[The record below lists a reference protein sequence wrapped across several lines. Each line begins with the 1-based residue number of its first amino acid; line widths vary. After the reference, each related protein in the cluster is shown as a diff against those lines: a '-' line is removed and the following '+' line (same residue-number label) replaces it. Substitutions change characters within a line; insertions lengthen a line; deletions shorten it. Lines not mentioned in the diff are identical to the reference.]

1 MKTLLKTLLTVAP
14 VAAVFVVGA
23 AAAQANEAPLAPPAP
38 RAMCCTDANAQMGQ
52 MDGHMKR
59 MQALH
64 EQMASATTPEDRQ
77 RLMSEQRHEM
87 HRGMAMMQA
96 KPHDGSTMAGAG
108 VGTMGQKGSSSDQ
121 KTQMQMMEKR
131 MDMMQMMMQV
141 MMDQHGA
148 SGDGAMP
155 EPTK

>member
-14 VAAVFVVGA
+14 VAALFAVGT

-38 RAMCCTDANAQMGQ
+38 RAMCCMDANAQMGQ

-77 RLMSEQRHEM
+77 RLMSDQRREM

-96 KPHDGSTMAGAG
+96 KPHDGSRMGGAGAG
-108 VGTMGQKGSSSDQ
+108 AMGQKGGPADQ

-131 MDMMQMMMQV
+131 MDMMQTMMQV

-148 SGDGAMP
+148 SGNAAIP
-155 EPTK
+155 APTK

>member
-1 MKTLLKTLLTVAP
+1 MKTISTTLLTL
-14 VAAVFVVGA
+14 AAVFAVGV
-23 AAAQANEAPLAPPAP
+23 AAAQDSKVPAAMP
-38 RAMCCTDANAQMGQ
+38 AGHAMCCMDSNAQMGQ
-52 MDGHMKR
+52 MDEHMKR

-77 RLMSEQRHEM
+77 RLMNDQRREM

-96 KPHDGSTMAGAG
+96 KPHDGSRMGGAGAG
-108 VGTMGQKGSSSDQ
+108 AMGQKGGPADQ

-131 MDMMQMMMQV
+131 MDMMQTMMQV

-148 SGDGAMP
+148 SGNAAIP
-155 EPTK
+155 APTKY

>member
-1 MKTLLKTLLTVAP
+1 MKTLSTTLLTVA
-14 VAAVFVVGA
+14 AVFAIGVASAQDSKVAGA
-23 AAAQANEAPLAPPAP
+23 KPAAQA
-38 RAMCCTDANAQMGQ
+38 MCCMDSTAQMSQ

-77 RLMSEQRHEM
+77 RLMNDQRREM

-96 KPHDGSTMAGAG
+96 KPHDGSRMGAAGAG
-108 VGTMGQKGSSSDQ
+108 AMGQKGGPADQ

-131 MDMMQMMMQV
+131 MDMMQTMMQV
-141 MMDQHGA
+141 MMDQQGA
-148 SGDGAMP
+148 SGNAAMP
-155 EPTK
+155 AATK

>member
-1 MKTLLKTLLTVAP
+1 MKTLSATLFTVA
-14 VAAVFVVGA
+14 AAFAVGS
-23 AAAQANEAPLAPPAP
+23 AAAQDSQVAAAMPDAQ
-38 RAMCCTDANAQMGQ
+38 AMCCMEPTAQMSQ

-77 RLMSEQRHEM
+77 RLMSDQRREM

-121 KTQMQMMEKR
+121 KTQMQMM
-131 MDMMQMMMQV
+131 MQV